1 MPEKIRVLVV
11 DDIAE
16 TRENV
21 RKLLQFEADI
31 EVIGTA
37 RSGKEAVQLAEEL
50 KPDVILMDIN
60 MPDMDG
66 ITATGLIRQRNP
78 VVQIVFLSVQ
88 GDPNYMRRAM
98 QAGAHDFLTK
108 PPMADELISA
118 VRRAGQMAQMERAR
132 TAQVTAS
139 VTAAAAQ
146 PTLFPAT
153 SSMAASSW
161 STAPKRGTG
170 VTTLATNLAITLHND
185 ETRAVL
191 VDGNLQFGDVAV
203 FLNEQGKNTILDLAP
218 RADELDPDIIDS
230 VLLKHAASGI
240 RVPAA
245 WPNPNTPTTSHPD
258 QFGKLVKYLR
268 QIYAYV
274 VMDTNHILNEVTLTA
289 LDVSDVIVLVCTQ
302 DIPAIKNVRL
312 FLDLL
317 ATLGV
322 PRERLCLVMNKYD
335 KRISITPEKVGENLK
350 QPVVGVIPLEEAVVI
365 PSVNRGIPFMVDNK
379 TKTVSRAV
387 FALAEAIRTQI
398 AESNGLKN
406 GLRKR
411 MPQRIEKRI
420 AKADTAA
427 D

>member
-1 MPEKIRVLVV
+1 MPDKIRVLVV

-37 RSGKEAVQLAEEL
+37 RSGKEAVQLADEL

-78 VVQIVFLSVQ
+78 ASQIVFLSVQ

-118 VRRAGQMAQMERAR
+118 VRRAGEMAQVERSR
-132 TAQVTAS
+132 TAQVVAS
-139 VTAAAAQ
+139 VSAAATQ
-146 PTLFPAT
+146 PTLRGGFVNGHVIMVY
-153 SSMAASSW
+153 S
-161 STAPKRGTG
+161 PKGGTG

-218 RADELDPDIIDS
+218 RADELDSDIIDG
-230 VLLKHAASGI
+230 VLLKHAVSGI
-240 RVPAA
+240 RVLASPPKPEQADHVTA
-245 WPNPNTPTTSHPD
+245 D
-258 QFGKLVKYLR
+258 QFSKLVKHLR

-274 VMDTNHILNEVTLTA
+274 IVDTTHILNDITLAA
-289 LDVSDVIVLVCTQ
+289 LDASDVVVLVCTQ

-317 ATLGV
+317 ATIGV
-322 PRERLCLVMNKYD
+322 QRDRLCLVMNKYD
-335 KRISITPEKVGENLK
+335 KRISITPEKVSENLK

-365 PSVNRGIPFMVDNK
+365 PSVNRGVPFMVDNK
-379 TKTVSRAV
+379 TKTVARSV
-387 FALAEAIRTQI
+387 FALAEAIRTQ
-398 AESNGLKN
+398 L
-406 GLRKR
+406 
-411 MPQRIEKRI
+411 
-420 AKADTAA
+420 AKASEA
-427 D
+427 

>member
-11 DDIAE
+11 DDIAD

-31 EVIGTA
+31 EVVGTA

-78 VVQIVFLSVQ
+78 VAQIVFLSVQ

-118 VRRAGQMAQMERAR
+118 VRRAGQMAQSERSR
-132 TAQVTAS
+132 TAQVVAS
-139 VTAAAAQ
+139 VAATTTQ
-146 PTLFPAT
+146 PTLGSGFVNGRVIMVY
-153 SSMAASSW
+153 S
-161 STAPKRGTG
+161 PKGGTG

-185 ETRAVL
+185 ETRAAL
-191 VDGNLQFGDVAV
+191 VDGNLQFGDVSV

-218 RADELDPDIIDS
+218 RADELDLDVIDG

-240 RVPAA
+240 RVLAAPAKPEHA
-245 WPNPNTPTTSHPD
+245 DHVSAE

-268 QIYAYV
+268 QVYAYV
-274 VMDTNHILNEVTLTA
+274 VVDTAHILNDVTLAA
-289 LDVSDVIVLVCTQ
+289 LDVSDVVVLVCTQ

-317 ATLGV
+317 ATIGV
-322 PRERLCLVMNKYD
+322 QRERLCLVMNKYD
-335 KRISITPEKVGENLK
+335 KRISITPEKISENLK

-365 PSVNRGIPFMVDNK
+365 PSVNRGIPFMIDNK
-379 TKTVSRAV
+379 TKPVARSV
-387 FALAEAIRTQI
+387 FALAEAIRTQ
-398 AESNGLKN
+398 L
-406 GLRKR
+406 
-411 MPQRIEKRI
+411 
-420 AKADTAA
+420 AKATE
-427 D
+427 

>member
-37 RSGKEAVQLAEEL
+37 RSGKEAVQLADEL

-78 VVQIVFLSVQ
+78 IAQIVFLSVQ

-118 VRRAGQMAQMERAR
+118 VRRAGQMAQVERSR
-132 TAQVTAS
+132 TAQVVAS
-139 VTAAAAQ
+139 VASATAQ
-146 PTLFPAT
+146 PTIGSGLGNGRVIMVY
-153 SSMAASSW
+153 S
-161 STAPKRGTG
+161 PKGGTG

-191 VDGNLQFGDVAV
+191 VDGNLQFGDVSV

-218 RADELDPDIIDS
+218 RADELDLDILDG

-240 RVPAA
+240 RVLAAPAKPEYA
-245 WPNPNTPTTSHPD
+245 DHVSAD

-268 QIYAYV
+268 QVYAYV
-274 VMDTNHILNEVTLTA
+274 VVDTAHILNDVTLAA
-289 LDVSDVIVLVCTQ
+289 LDVSDVVVLVCTQ

-317 ATLGV
+317 TTIGV
-322 PRERLCLVMNKYD
+322 QRDRLCLVMNKYD
-335 KRISITPEKVGENLK
+335 KRISITPEKISENLK

-379 TKTVSRAV
+379 TKTVSRSV
-387 FALAEAIRTQI
+387 FSLAESVRTQ
-398 AESNGLKN
+398 L
-406 GLRKR
+406 
-411 MPQRIEKRI
+411 
-420 AKADTAA
+420 AKANDA
-427 D
+427 